1 MRAQLL
7 DAKNPQR
14 VNNRVQSNKRDNPTE
29 MELAKMKQWEEADR
43 KIDDRIDIINEG
55 MKRWKDGV
63 LKMGQ
68 LID

>member
-1 MRAQLL
+1 
-7 DAKNPQR
+7 
-14 VNNRVQSNKRDNPTE
+14 

-63 LKMGQ
+63 MKMGE